1 MNSKQKVGLLLLS
14 LIVVF
19 GVGFGFV
26 STAKAVEFDDDGTV
40 SADEVIDDDLFI
52 ASDMV
57 EINGT
62 VKGDVFAAGG
72 LVKVNG
78 TIEGSLVAGAQ
89 TIIID
94 GHVMGSVYAG
104 ASTFTLDDGSVVDRN
119 ILFGGFNLTTEK
131 GSTIGRDLLVGA
143 YQALLSGKV
152 ERDVRAGVGALE
164 INGKVGGDVYAEV
177 GSPEDNQQ
185 TVLFGGPPGVDTI
198 VPTGIRISE
207 GAHIGGTLTYK
218 SSQNQEDAIQIS
230 PPGGVNFQYD
240 PKPENGDTARD
251 VGLATLIGSW
261 IVKRLRAFITLLI
274 LGALVIWQLPSLLQK
289 VSHTV
294 KTKTGSS
301 LGWGVVTLVVV
312 YISAFIIA
320 GLIVAGGLFFGVI
333 TLGGLSKSIFSI
345 GFSSLGLALAVF
357 GLLVSYV
364 SKLVV
369 SFTVGKLI
377 LQKLAPDYTEQ
388 LAWPMILGIL
398 IYVILRALPLY
409 LGWLI
414 GALVTLT
421 GIGGMWLA
429 YRDRHL
435 QPAEKTA

>member
-1 MNSKQKVGLLLLS
+1 MNLKQKVGLLILS
-14 LIVVF
+14 LIVVC

-26 STAKAVEFDDDGTV
+26 STAKAVEFDDDGTI
-40 SADEVIDDDLFI
+40 SAEEVIDDDLFI
-52 ASDMV
+52 ASDTV

-78 TIEGSLVAGAQ
+78 TIEGSLAAGAQ

-94 GHVMGSVYAG
+94 GDVMGSVYAG
-104 ASTFTLDDGSVVDRN
+104 ASTFTLDDGAVVKRN
-119 ILFGGFNLTTEK
+119 VFFGGFNLTTEK
-131 GSTIGRDLLVGA
+131 GSSIGRDLLVGA
-143 YQALLSGKV
+143 YQALLSGQI

-164 INGKVGGDVYAEV
+164 INGTVGGDVYAEV

-185 TVLFGGPPGVDTI
+185 TIFFGGPPGVDTI

-207 GAHIGGTLTYK
+207 EAQVGGKVTYK

-230 PPGGVNFQYD
+230 PLGGIDFQFD
-240 PKPENGDTARD
+240 PRLENGDTARE
-251 VGLATLIGSW
+251 VGIATLVGSW
-261 IVKRLRAFITLLI
+261 FVKRLRDFITLLI

-289 VSHTV
+289 VSETA
-294 KTKTGSS
+294 KAKTGSS
-301 LGWGVVTLVVV
+301 LGWGIVTLIVV
-312 YISAFIIA
+312 YVSAFIIA
-320 GLIVAGGLFFGVI
+320 GLIIAGGLFFGVI
-333 TLGGLSKSIFSI
+333 TLGGLSRSIFSI

-364 SKLVV
+364 SKLVI

-377 LQKLAPDYTEQ
+377 LQRMAPTYTEQ

-398 IYVILRALPLY
+398 IYVILRALPFF

-421 GIGGMWLA
+421 GIGAMWLA
-429 YRDRHL
+429 YRDRQL
-435 QPAEKTA
+435 QPVEETT

>member
-1 MNSKQKVGLLLLS
+1 MKSKGKVVLLILS

-26 STAKAVEFDDDGTV
+26 GTAKAVEFDDDGTV

-52 ASDMV
+52 ASDTV

-78 TIEGSLVAGAQ
+78 TIEGSLAAGAQ

-94 GHVMGSVYAG
+94 GSVMGSVYAG
-104 ASTFTLDDGSVVDRN
+104 ASTFTLDDGAVVDRN
-119 ILFGGFNLTTEK
+119 VFYGGFNLTTET

-143 YQALLSGKV
+143 YQALLSGQV
-152 ERDVRAGVGALE
+152 DRDVRAGVGALE
-164 INGKVGGDVYAEV
+164 INGTVGGDVYAEV
-177 GSPEDNQQ
+177 GSPEDSQQ
-185 TVLFGGPPGVDTI
+185 PIFFGGPPGVDTI
-198 VPTGIRISE
+198 VPTGIRVSE
-207 GAHIGGTLTYK
+207 EAQIGGKVTYK
-218 SSQNQEDAIQIS
+218 SSRNQEDAIQIS
-230 PPGGVNFQYD
+230 PPGGIDFQFH
-240 PKPENGDTARD
+240 PRPENGDSARD
-251 VGLATLIGSW
+251 VGVATLVGSW
-261 IVKRLRAFITLLI
+261 MVKRLRAFITLLI

-289 VSHTV
+289 VSDSA

-301 LGWGVVTLVVV
+301 LGWGIVTLIVV
-312 YISAFIIA
+312 YVSAFIIA
-320 GLIVAGGLFFGVI
+320 GLIIAGGLFFGVI

-364 SKLVV
+364 SKLVI

-377 LQKLAPDYTEQ
+377 FQRIAPTYAEQ

-398 IYVILRALPLY
+398 IYVILRAIPL

-421 GIGGMWLA
+421 GIGAMWLA
-429 YRDRHL
+429 YRDRKL
-435 QPAEKTA
+435 QPVEETA